1 MRQAEG
7 GGLAWPMQPPL
18 AASPT
23 PTEAEP
29 LSHPQRQQKKSRL
42 GQQDNKTLDTSLE
55 IWCSPSRA
63 HSDDAEGLYA
73 SP

>member
-1 MRQAEG
+1 MWCSQEVGMRQAEG

-29 LSHPQRQQKKSRL
+29 LSHPQRQQKKSQVR
-42 GQQDNKTLDTSLE
+42 TA
-55 IWCSPSRA
+55 R
-63 HSDDAEGLYA
+63 
-73 SP
+73 